1 MTRLTQAHSTDSN
14 DSGGSHMRIS
24 DEQYFRS
31 CVAKERHLAQ
41 LLGHQNIEECYETAG
56 TLWAG
61 AQALPQWTRDWGAC
75 GPLLTSYKISLA
87 WNAVPTAG
95 DEANPVQVVRA
106 GETCLRLADHPTP
119 DRAVMFAVV
128 KEIIRLL
135 EHHRTARPEQAAPLH
150 PHP

>member
-1 MTRLTQAHSTDSN
+1 MTRLSQAQRMDS
-14 DSGGSHMRIS
+14 SGSHMRIS

-41 LLGHQNIEECYETAG
+41 LLGHQNIEENYESAG

-75 GPLLTSYKISLA
+75 GPLLAKHRIAITFE
-87 WNAVPTAG
+87 TAATTEEG
-95 DEANPVQVVRA
+95 DASAPGAMRA
-106 GETCLRLADHPTP
+106 GETRVTLSDHPNP
-119 DRAVMFAVV
+119 DRALMLAIVREV
-128 KEIIRLL
+128 IRIL
-135 EHHRTARPEQAAPLH
+135 EHPHSARPEQAAPLH

>member
-1 MTRLTQAHSTDSN
+1 MTRLTQAQSMDSS
-14 DSGGSHMRIS
+14 DSSGSHMRIS

-61 AQALPQWTRDWGAC
+61 AKALPQWTRDWGAC
-75 GPLLTSYKISLA
+75 GPLLASYKISLV
-87 WNAVPTAG
+87 WDGLQTAG
-95 DEANPVQVVRA
+95 DEDKPLQVARA
-106 GETCLRLADHPTP
+106 GDTRVRLADHPNP

-128 KEIIRLL
+128 KEVIRLL
-135 EHHRTARPEQAAPLH
+135 EHHHTARPEQAAPLH